1 MHQCIYLFST
11 LPQESRN
18 LKVLKLTHCHRL
30 RKTPE
35 FPEDATIERL
45 YLNMCYELYEIDLSI
60 RYLKSLVLLDL
71 RCSEVLKELPVE
83 LGCLTSLSELL
94 LDKTRIQVLPE
105 SIWALTKLQKL
116 SMKGCTDFR
125 ELPLSI
131 GR

>member
-1 MHQCIYLFST
+1 MHQCIYVFST

-71 RCSEVLKELPVE
+71 RCSEVLKELPVV
-83 LGCLTSLSELL
+83 LPELL